1 MTRQSTDVH
10 SFRGTWNGLA
20 AFVVAV
26 ALVSAAGCGGNGDPR
41 QNNLSGNV
49 TFGGKPIP
57 AGSIVFEPDAS
68 KGNTGPQ
75 GLADIRDGKYDTSAT
90 GKGTV
95 GGPYIVRITGF
106 DRVEENEY
114 EPATPLFAEY
124 KIEADLPE
132 ETGKMDFEVPADA
145 PKKAG
150 KSGGSVTDF

>member
-1 MTRQSTDVH
+1 MRQSIALH
-10 SFRGTWNGLA
+10 RLCPIWNWLSA
-20 AFVVAV
+20 LSITL
-26 ALVSAAGCGGNGDPR
+26 ALVTVAGCGGNGDPR

-57 AGSIVFEPDAS
+57 AGSIVFEPDVS

-75 GLADIRDGKYDTSAT
+75 GRADIRDGEYDTSAT

-114 EPATPLFAEY
+114 QPATPLFAEY
-124 KIEADLPE
+124 RLEADLPD
-132 ETGKMDFEVPADA
+132 ETGEMDFEVPADA
-145 PKKAG
+145 PKKST
-150 KSGGSVTDF
+150 KSGGSVTDI